1 MDAPEGQHWRSILGT
16 SMEITLTV
24 TPQSLRIIGE
34 GLMELPYRISAPI
47 IAELNRQVVAQQ
59 KTAEAPPLDKS
70 VDSLTDAAAR

>member
-1 MDAPEGQHWRSILGT
+1 
-16 SMEITLTV
+16 
-24 TPQSLRIIGE
+24 
-34 GLMELPYRISAPI
+34 MELPYTISAPI